1 MSKHEGFLNATLTIV
16 GTLVSILLG
25 LLVANSIEYYDS
37 VEANA
42 TSEATCVS
50 EIFKLATALP
60 DQPKNA
66 IQDSCLR
73 YNKSVLN
80 KEWPAMENGHMS
92 PESAAVFGDLNRA
105 IVTFHSSNDSE
116 TNIQNALLTTVLNL
130 GDYRRRRA
138 MALESTWSERILPV
152 ILFCAI
158 IVLAYTYLYTRR
170 EAKIMHAVLI
180 CFVAGALGG
189 NIGMIFLLRKPFA
202 TDWKITPSGF
212 VLTEELL
219 KEYKANGRLR

>member
-1 MSKHEGFLNATLTIV
+1 MLKIPVLSLWFAGSILVAVLGFLVTTKWLKPVDMSKHEGFLNATLTIV

-80 KEWPAMENGHMS
+80 KEWRWKM
-92 PESAAVFGDLNRA
+92 
-105 IVTFHSSNDSE
+105 
-116 TNIQNALLTTVLNL
+116 
-130 GDYRRRRA
+130 
-138 MALESTWSERILPV
+138 V
-152 ILFCAI
+152 I
-158 IVLAYTYLYTRR
+158 
-170 EAKIMHAVLI
+170 
-180 CFVAGALGG
+180 
-189 NIGMIFLLRKPFA
+189 
-202 TDWKITPSGF
+202 
-212 VLTEELL
+212 
-219 KEYKANGRLR
+219 